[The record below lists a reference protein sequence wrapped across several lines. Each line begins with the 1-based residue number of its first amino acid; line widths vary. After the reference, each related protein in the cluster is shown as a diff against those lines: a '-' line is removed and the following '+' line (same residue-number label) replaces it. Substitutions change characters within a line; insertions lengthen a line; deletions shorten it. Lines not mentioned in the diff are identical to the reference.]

1 MFATLTEFRSSYG
14 LHFSSPK
21 CYTTMDMFCK
31 CFWTSTF
38 CMNFASTFIYT
49 LSLGSALFRLV
60 VGASGAPGSVANPL
74 KVPHLQITTLE
85 SRWLENCFYCD
96 SRIGIYDHRGFVRLR
111 LCLIVT
117 PDVGHDEGV
126 GGSAVDHLEAVVEQ
140 GVLAPPRQTGW
151 RFAWNKKNHQSW
163 NILKLFLQMLE
174 RLYLIQYLISRFI
187 VYLDRVYQSKGF

>member
-1 MFATLTEFRSSYG
+1 MVSIFQVRNVIQQWICFANAFEHRPVAWTLPVHLSI
-14 LHFSSPK
+14 P
-21 CYTTMDMFCK
+21 
-31 CFWTSTF
+31 
-38 CMNFASTFIYT
+38 
-49 LSLGSALFRLV
+49 LSLGSALLRLV

-140 GVLAPPRQTGW
+140 GVLAPPRQTRW
-151 RFAWNKKNHQSW
+151 RFAWNKKSSI
-163 NILKLFLQMLE
+163 ILKLFCKCWS
-174 RLYLIQYLISRFI
+174 IGIWFNISFL
-187 VYLDRVYQSKGF
+187 VSLFT